1 MYTFFLQSKQQQNKK
16 SYPVRCR
23 SAVAAAVVCLTH
35 TEGIVVEEAAVQHQ
49 LHLAW
54 EGASQSPQM
63 KAVLPAASVAS
74 LPPDCREEVVT

>member
-16 SYPVRCR
+16 SFPARCR

-49 LHLAW
+49 FHLAW
-54 EGASQSPQM
+54 EGGSQSVVQM
-63 KAVLPAASVAS
+63 KAVLPAA
-74 LPPDCREEVVT
+74 LQYGGRRE